1 MDSADEKAHAAVRF
15 VYYQVRADAGEPVG
29 STIRVPSGSMDCYR
43 WGPDSSDWVYDEGLS
58 GEIGYPMTEIV
69 FEEITPQE
77 AATLTG
83 SRDGEALG

>member
-1 MDSADEKAHAAVRF
+1 M
-15 VYYQVRADAGEPVG
+15 
-29 STIRVPSGSMDCYR
+29 
-43 WGPDSSDWVYDEGLS
+43 YDEGLS